1 MNSKRF
7 LNILCTLLCICT
19 VNNSYSQMLFEEENT
34 YLQRTRI
41 GLVDEFIKRFNGDIS
56 HPDISFKDSTCRI
69 ANLLYMIEP
78 PQDITNK
85 DSIYN
90 KAVKFAET
98 IIKDSVRLNYS
109 DSTWVALAKCKGV
122 LDKKQVSFHIYLN
135 VEHRKEDMY
144 KWVIARVEGKCF
156 NTIPRDTIN
165 NVMLYPD
172 DHETKFMSL
181 GRMTKEQ
188 PFNVC
193 RFMSKGFQYDATS
206 TFVYLVNT
214 NKLQIDYVEELE
226 FIFTQVPGYIFS
238 IKYFERDSNKSGW
251 LIDEFSTI
259 STDEKKNYL
268 QSLNLKYCEDTTIKN
283 TIDVNVAEEDCI
295 QQVDSN
301 TLIVN
306 SPKEVFLSR
315 IAEYKLLCVDY
326 MSILQ
331 SADNKDDV
339 AYYQRKLLNLY
350 APNSYAHVRNT
361 DNGNTKKMSIIELFE
376 NVSKHK
382 YKTISVEAITVP
394 VWDSYLIENST
405 SNKVQLKTIIEQI
418 NVNDSVSLNE
428 SNQIIEARQE
438 LTEDGKEWIPLLGN
452 VYISVN

>member
-1 MNSKRF
+1 M
-7 LNILCTLLCICT
+7 
-19 VNNSYSQMLFEEENT
+19 
-34 YLQRTRI
+34 
-41 GLVDEFIKRFNGDIS
+41 
-56 HPDISFKDSTCRI
+56 
-69 ANLLYMIEP
+69 
-78 PQDITNK
+78 
-85 DSIYN
+85 
-90 KAVKFAET
+90 
-98 IIKDSVRLNYS
+98 
-109 DSTWVALAKCKGV
+109 
-122 LDKKQVSFHIYLN
+122 
-135 VEHRKEDMY
+135 
-144 KWVIARVEGKCF
+144 
-156 NTIPRDTIN
+156 
-165 NVMLYPD
+165 
-172 DHETKFMSL
+172 
-181 GRMTKEQ
+181 
-188 PFNVC
+188 
-193 RFMSKGFQYDATS
+193 
-206 TFVYLVNT
+206 
-214 NKLQIDYVEELE
+214 
-226 FIFTQVPGYIFS
+226 
-238 IKYFERDSNKSGW
+238 
-251 LIDEFSTI
+251 
-259 STDEKKNYL
+259 
-268 QSLNLKYCEDTTIKN
+268 
-283 TIDVNVAEEDCI
+283 NVAEEDCI

-331 SADNKDDV
+331 SVDNKDDI